1 MAKQYRIKTPK
12 KIDWKK
18 RGILLL
24 IFAVVFTVYYAACE
38 LEFYPIVPVYLGITT
53 LLAVL
58 FIILN
63 RGIERALPT
72 EGDLPD
78 SMTHEEKTAYIALAV
93 KRKGQA
99 KQVLMLL
106 IPFLLTIFIDMVIL
120 TYVQPL
126 MASFQS

>member
-1 MAKQYRIKTPK
+1 MAKQYRIKAPK

-24 IFAVVFTVYYAACE
+24 IFVVVFTVYYAACE
-38 LEFYPIVPVYLGITT
+38 LNFYPILPIYLGVITV
-53 LLAVL
+53 LAVV

-63 RGIERALPT
+63 RGLERALPT
-72 EGDLPD
+72 PNDLPD
-78 SMTHEEKTAYIALAV
+78 SMSPAEKQAYIDLAV

-99 KQVLMLL
+99 RQVLMLL

-126 MASFQS
+126 MASFSA